1 MSDSGL
7 CRVRVHS
14 GLCHCYLCA
23 VSEFQT
29 LLRLALGFNIVVL
42 IKALVVKTWPLWR
55 EGDTADLQEVLRL
68 WAHGSRL
75 LLFHIASWPV
85 I

>member
-14 GLCHCYLCA
+14 WRCYCYLCA

-29 LLRLALGFNIVVL
+29 LLRLALDFNIVVL
-42 IKALVVKTWPLWR
+42 IKALVVKMWPLRR

-68 WAHGSRL
+68 WAHGSH
-75 LLFHIASWPV
+75 LFLFLIASWPV